1 MDGLWWYLNLVAHRG
16 RSISRPIPVSY
27 FIIVWE
33 VSDAFILIVDN
44 GNELHYCS
52 QTQKYCM
59 TNILCNTV
67 TLPYL
72 IIVIVHCVSLCL
84 KNVTTLSC
92 YNFDIAYMN

>member
-1 MDGLWWYLNLVAHRG
+1 MDGPWWYLNLVAHRG

-59 TNILCNTV
+59 TNIFMQYCHTSVLNNCDCTLCESV
-67 TLPYL
+67 SQKMSLFCLAITL
-72 IIVIVHCVSLCL
+72 
-84 KNVTTLSC
+84 T
-92 YNFDIAYMN
+92 